1 MLLSP
6 VGGACGVKNRGAVA
20 GKETGTGGGARGGM
34 TGLNAI
40 STGVEQR
47 GEPDGQPLRGA
58 AAGCYGAALVGVR
71 AEEPHVYAAHT
82 GGAEGIVETHLRG
95 TRVRKAVMAEHPHAN
110 GAVGG
115 GASDDA
121 EAARRG
127 CGPGWGEPATETPCP
142 KRVDGGVDTDGV
154 SGMEEDSKQPHRVTH
169 RIN

>member
-127 CGPGWGEPATETPCP
+127 CGPGGGGAG
-142 KRVDGGVDTDGV
+142 DG
-154 SGMEEDSKQPHRVTH
+154 DSLP
-169 RIN
+169 